1 MRHLNLEMERLEQRI
16 APGGLTGGIGL
27 GLGLG
32 VGGTPARPPRAPG
45 RVLMT
50 GARARAASARSIPV
64 LPDPVTQPATRCP
77 QRVPGGPPGALS
89 TPRFKIPSQQSR

>member
-32 VGGTPARPPRAPG
+32 VGGNAGATAEG
-45 RVLMT
+45 T
-50 GARARAASARSIPV
+50 GEGTYDTGTGKSGKSSKHS
-64 LPDPVTQPATRCP
+64 
-77 QRVPGGPPGALS
+77 GS
-89 TPRFKIPSQQSR
+89 S